1 MWYIA
6 HYAEGTRAQKHKYID
21 IINGRYIYPTVDKAK
36 DIYRNV
42 VKRPLAKYNARSG
55 KYRERLENDPS
66 YKYYE
71 EERRVS
77 KTPSFNKLTTSLN
90 KEKLIR
96 NGKRVYSNL
105 DGDVIEYIP
114 GKRNP
119 KEDARNGIYR
129 RRNIVRENEEETAY
143 TNKSRKNKKLTR
155 KIGNAIEKEL
165 QKKGEREE
173 REYNTSMMNEER
185 KVINDRRKKLKQ
197 MTDDYN
203 KRVKLLK
210 ERTYKPKD
218 TINYLKIYK
227 EEIEIERKNIE
238 NDIKKFKKKYNT
250 DYDVYNI

>member
-21 IINGRYIYPTVDKAK
+21 IINGRYIYPAVDKVK

-55 KYRERLENDPS
+55 KYREKLENDPS

-77 KTPSFNKLTTSLN
+77 KMPSFNKLTSSLN

-96 NGKRVYSNL
+96 TGKRVYSDQ
-105 DGDVIEYIP
+105 DGNVIEYIP
-114 GKRNP
+114 GKRNA
-119 KEDARNGIYR
+119 KESARNGIYR
-129 RRNIVRENEEETAY
+129 KRNIVRENEEETAY
-143 TNKSRKNKKLTR
+143 TNMSRKNKKLNR
-155 KIGNAIEKEL
+155 KIGNVIKKEIK
-165 QKKGEREE
+165 KKGEREE
-173 REYNTSMMNEER
+173 REYNTQMMNEER
-185 KVINDRRKKLKQ
+185 KIINDRQKELKQ

-210 ERTYKPKD
+210 EKSYKPKD
-218 TINYLKIYK
+218 TIDYLKEYK
-227 EEIEIERKNIE
+227 AHIENVRKNID